1 MTATIPNFT
10 MQDLFEAGVHFG
22 HRASL
27 WNPVMESFIYGKQN
41 NIHIIDLQKTTP
53 LLHNALSVIF
63 KVAKQRGRILF
74 IGTKMQVGPIIA
86 EAAERCGQH
95 YINHR
100 WLGGTFTNWPTI
112 SGSIKQLV
120 KIEES
125 LAKDN
130 LDLTKK
136 EKLTLQRKKDK
147 MDRLFCGIKEMGG
160 LPDLV
165 FIIDAN
171 KENTAVKE
179 AKKAGIPIVAVVDTN
194 CDPRGIDYPIPGN
207 DDSTRAIKF
216 YCELVAESTLAGIEV
231 DLSQSGAKIKS
242 TEDVKQYIK
251 QNNDDQKQANKKTND
266 SSKNEDMQNAASTS
280 NQASDDTTQQ

>member
-1 MTATIPNFT
+1 MVATIPSFT

-27 WNPVMESFIYGKQN
+27 WNPLMESFIYGKQN
-41 NIHIIDLQKTTP
+41 NTHIIDLQKTTP
-53 LLHNALSVIF
+53 LLHNALSAIF
-63 KVAKQRGRILF
+63 KIAKQRGRILF

-120 KIEES
+120 RIEES
-125 LAKDN
+125 LAEDN
-130 LDLTKK
+130 PDLTKK

-147 MDRLFCGIKEMGG
+147 MDRLFCGIREMGG

-165 FIIDAN
+165 FIIDAH
-171 KENTAVKE
+171 KESTAIKE
-179 AKKAGIPIVAVVDTN
+179 AKKAGIPIVAVLDTN

-207 DDSTRAIKF
+207 DDSTRAIKL
-216 YCELVAESTLAGIEV
+216 YCELVAESILAGIEA
-231 DLSQSGAKIKS
+231 DLSQSGTNIKS
-242 TEDVKQYIK
+242 TEDLEQQIK
-251 QNNDDQKQANKKTND
+251 QNNDDQQPNKKSD
-266 SSKNEDMQNAASTS
+266 DGGKNEDMQNAASAD
-280 NQASDDTTQQ
+280 NQTASDTKRQ